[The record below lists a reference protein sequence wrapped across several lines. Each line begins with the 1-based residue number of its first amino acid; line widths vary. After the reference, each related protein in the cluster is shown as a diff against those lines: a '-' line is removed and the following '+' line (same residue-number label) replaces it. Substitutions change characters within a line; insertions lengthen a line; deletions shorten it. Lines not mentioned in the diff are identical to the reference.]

1 MQTIT
6 TIDIVAICFF
16 IMGFLLGKYKK
27 KQTKTTCSFVD
38 RPIIPGD
45 RKDGPNEPPT
55 SPKPQEY
62 RPIIEGDRKDYNP
75 PPTAPKPKEY
85 RGRTGGDRKDYNSP
99 PTSPK
104 PDFLKPHLPLSSGLW
119 GRKDRKDEPFGPKPT
134 TRPWAQ

>member
-1 MQTIT
+1 MSLDLKVCRQQTCLSIT
-6 TIDIVAICFF
+6 LGNKMFKLHLFGMVAICFF
-16 IMGFLLGKYKK
+16 IIGFFLGKYKK
-27 KQTKTTCSFVD
+27 KYKERTCSYID
-38 RPIIPGD
+38 
-45 RKDGPNEPPT
+45 
-55 SPKPQEY
+55 

-85 RGRTGGDRKDYNSP
+85 RGRIGGDRKDYNSQ

-119 GRKDRKDEPFGPKPT
+119 GRKDRKDEPLGPKPT